1 MGHLKQDFDTGAY
14 LSEIYLYVTNVLFHY
29 FAFYLIMPSAVR
41 AQFIQD
47 RKQRLAIQTGSY
59 PQYAC
64 SSHIFTHS
72 WLLMPFARI
81 NLSIPGNNSLENNI
95 VDHGSLHWELV
106 KIYRPGLISSR
117 SIPANVCA
125 AFDYVLQTMSVMPEP
140 GRDRISLLRLWLS
153 YKVIVS
159 EAIGRC
165 PVMEGTFVPHIHI
178 LITQISLH
186 ASYQG

>member
-1 MGHLKQDFDTGAY
+1 
-14 LSEIYLYVTNVLFHY
+14 
-29 FAFYLIMPSAVR
+29 MPSAVR

-125 AFDYVLQTMSVMPEP
+125 AFDYALQVMSVVPET
-140 GRDRISLLRLWLS
+140 GRDRVSLLRLWLS
-153 YKVIVS
+153 YKVTAS
-159 EAIGRC
+159 KAIGRC
-165 PVMEGTFVPHIHI
+165 PVEGGTNVPIFRN
-178 LITQISLH
+178 LIALFFLKNNDS
-186 ASYQG
+186 